1 MSLLCGVSFFPVCF
15 SVLGKVEFPLEFE
28 DFQDRRFFEF
38 KKENPCFIAESPA
51 LKDLVSILG
60 KISVS
65 SSPILFSGEHGT
77 GKSAFAFQIFKKR
90 NINGAKFFSV
100 DCRDFPN
107 LPDFDFAS
115 CGGDVLF
122 LKEISN
128 LSEEGQKSLLNLL
141 RSVLEGKLNLKIVAS
156 SCENLGI
163 LSRDG
168 KFSEELSAR
177 LDVLS
182 VRIPP
187 LKSRKEDILP
197 LAELFLR
204 ENCAKLSKKIAG
216 FSDAAVNA
224 MNMYGWQGNARE
236 LKAVVERAS
245 ILEVQNAVRV
255 ENLFLSKSVPEKD
268 FFRDFSDAYS
278 KGNQNGMSFRD
289 ALASFKRAYIIRVLE
304 ENGWNQTKASK
315 ILGLQRTYV
324 SRLMNELKI
333 RDEI

>member
-1 MSLLCGVSFFPVCF
+1 MRRFFF
-15 SVLGKVEFPLEFE
+15 SDLFYVLGKVEFLLEFE

-60 KISVS
+60 KISAS
-65 SSPILFSGEHGT
+65 SSPVLISGEHGT
-77 GKSAFAFQIFKKR
+77 GKSSFAFQIFKKR
-90 NINGAKFFSV
+90 NIDGGKFFSV

-115 CGGDVLF
+115 CDGDVLF
-122 LKEISN
+122 MKEISN
-128 LSEEGQKSLLNLL
+128 LSKEGQKSLLLLL

-156 SCENLGI
+156 TCENLAS
-163 LSRDG
+163 LVRDG
-168 KFSEELSAR
+168 GFSEELSAR
-177 LDVLS
+177 LNVLS

-187 LKSRKEDILP
+187 LKNRKEDIVP

-204 ENCAKLSKKIAG
+204 KNCEMLSKKIVG
-216 FSDAAVNA
+216 FSDAAIDA
-224 MNMYGWQGNARE
+224 MKMYGWHGNARE

-245 ILEVQNAVRV
+245 ILEVQNAVRL
-255 ENLFLSKSVPEKD
+255 ENLFLSRTVPEKD
-268 FFRDFSDAYS
+268 FFKDFSDSCS
-278 KGNQNGMSFRD
+278 KGNENGMSFRE

-304 ENGWNQTKASK
+304 ENGWNQTKASRF
-315 ILGLQRTYV
+315 LGLQRTYV